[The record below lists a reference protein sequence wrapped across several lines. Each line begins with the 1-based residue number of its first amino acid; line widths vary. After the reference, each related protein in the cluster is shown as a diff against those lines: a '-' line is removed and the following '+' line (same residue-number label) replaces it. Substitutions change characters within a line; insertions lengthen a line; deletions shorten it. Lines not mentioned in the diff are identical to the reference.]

1 MDVKKASPDKMIGKV
16 AEKMKPMPEFKP
28 PEWSEFVK
36 TGVHKERPPEQ
47 PDWWWIRTAAVL
59 RKISV
64 KGGIGVSRLRKE
76 YGGRKNKGHK
86 PEHKYR
92 ASGSVLRRILQ
103 QLEAAGLVKKDK
115 KKGRVTT
122 KNGLSFLSE
131 AVKESRRKS
140 K

>member
-1 MDVKKASPDKMIGKV
+1 MDVKKASPDKTIGKV